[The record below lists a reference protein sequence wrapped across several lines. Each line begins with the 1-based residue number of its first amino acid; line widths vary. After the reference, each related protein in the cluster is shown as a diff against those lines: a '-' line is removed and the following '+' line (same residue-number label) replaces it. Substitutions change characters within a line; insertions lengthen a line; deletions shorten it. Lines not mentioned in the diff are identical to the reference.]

1 MNAHAELIA
10 RCQEL
15 EATLRFWSAA
25 NDAKAERVRELELEC
40 QQLRQRVARLG
51 RLFGRRSPAR
61 R

>member
-15 EATLRFWSAA
+15 ETTLRFWTAA
-25 NDAKAERVRELELEC
+25 NDAKAQRVRELELEC

-51 RLFGRRSPAR
+51 RLFGRRTSPGR
-61 R
+61 